1 MRIILDTN
9 TIIASGWQSESICR
23 KVIDLILYNKIAQCY
38 VSPDILEEYTE
49 IAKDR
54 KFRHNRKNIER
65 QIRRIKRNATSI
77 KPKTTIQL
85 LSDPDDDK
93 FLELAR
99 EIDANYLISGDV
111 EAFGDMQLFEGTH
124 IVTASEFL
132 NILDAL
138 NLIE

>member
-1 MRIILDTN
+1 MKIILDTN
-9 TIIASGWQSESICR
+9 TVIASGWQSEGICR
-23 KVIDLILYNKIAQCY
+23 KVIDLIFYDKIAQCF
-38 VSPDILEEYTE
+38 VSPKILDEYTE
-49 IAKDR
+49 ITKDR
-54 KFRHNRKNIER
+54 KFRHNRRNIER

-77 KPKTTIQL
+77 EPKTMIQL

-99 EIDANYLISGDV
+99 EIDADYLISGDI
-111 EAFGDMQLFEGTH
+111 EAFGDIQLFEGTH

-138 NLIE
+138 DLIK